1 MRLSGNSTF
10 ALAKLGHGY
19 AMAGRYDEAHTVLKQ
34 LNALSSRRYVSPY
47 DIAMVHVGL
56 QENDEAFSWL
66 QRAFEQRSLWLGYR
80 NVEPQLDRL
89 RSDPRFSDLL
99 SRLGLLS

>member
-1 MRLSGNSTF
+1 
-10 ALAKLGHGY
+10 
-19 AMAGRYDEAHTVLKQ
+19 MAGRCDEAHTALKQ

-56 QENDEAFSWL
+56 QENDETFSWL
-66 QRAFEQRSLWLGYR
+66 QRAEQRSLWLGYLA
-80 NVEPQLDRL
+80 VEPQLDPL